1 MTIYEQLK
9 AAGVPTD
16 SHGSDLYAKKTPE
29 SEAIVRAY
37 EFRGIV
43 KTFIDNIEKTLWYE
57 IPFAYDPFWER
68 VEAAASRRAPVREKY
83 VCPKIYK

>member
-16 SHGSDLYAKKTPE
+16 SHQSDLYAKKTPE
-29 SEAIVRAY
+29 SEAIIATY
-37 EFRGIV
+37 ESRSIV
-43 KTFIDNIEKTLWYE
+43 TTFISQIDKTIWYD
-57 IPFAYDPFWER
+57 IPFAYDPFWDK
-68 VEAAASRRAPVREKY
+68 VEAASRRAPVREKY